1 MLLLEYR
8 MIAYRVEQYSFAKN
22 NKTVFKQNN
31 FIKLC
36 QSSTQGRLPEQEWH
50 TMSRFFSQDFQ
61 EHRVEQGHEQVFV
74 KSWYT
79 NLPFIMAAPLPGL
92 LFKDLKHIE
101 TKVVLSG

>member
-1 MLLLEYR
+1 MVHHV
-8 MIAYRVEQYSFAKN
+8 A
-22 NKTVFKQNN
+22 
-31 FIKLC
+31 
-36 QSSTQGRLPEQEWH
+36 
-50 TMSRFFSQDFQ
+50 FFFQDFQ